1 MTAPTFGDIGD
12 GEKVGAALSLLRGGL
27 FLWCRSFR
35 RRPLLT
41 QSGRGIVHFGLHDS
55 ITDNRSHGTSA
66 VPEGY
71 LFSHLANESSKE
83 GTRAGGSS

>member
-1 MTAPTFGDIGD
+1 MSAFGGKADMA
-12 GEKVGAALSLLRGGL
+12 VCVART
-27 FLWCRSFR
+27 C
-35 RRPLLT
+35 PLMT
-41 QSGRGIVHFGLHDS
+41 QSGRGIAHFGLHDS

-83 GTRAGGSS
+83 GTRAGGAP